1 MKKIAI
7 ITVCAAL
14 VGITPALAADLGAE
28 INTAATHADLAVQ
41 ADNINGVHT
50 HLHHAL
56 NCLVGPGGNGFDAKE
71 LNPCGHSGAGA
82 IPDSTDA
89 MMKKALENAADTA
102 RAGIAAT
109 DIAAAKADA
118 TKANAQIKAANPHS

>member
-1 MKKIAI
+1 MKKITILAAS
-7 ITVCAAL
+7 AAL
-14 VGITPALAADLGAE
+14 LGFSPALAADLGAE
-28 INTAATHADLAVQ
+28 ITTAATHANLAAQ
-41 ADNINGVHT
+41 ADGINGVHT
-50 HLHHAL
+50 HLHHVL
-56 NCLVGPGGNGFDAKE
+56 NCLVGPGGSGFDAKE
-71 LNPCGHSGAGA
+71 LNPCANSGAGA

-118 TKANAQIKAANPHS
+118 NKADAQITAAKTHS

>member
-7 ITVCAAL
+7 LAAILIGTV
-14 VGITPALAADLGAE
+14 PALAADLGAE
-28 INTAATHADLAVQ
+28 ITTAATHANLAAQ
-41 ADNINGVHT
+41 ADSINGVHT
-50 HLHHAL
+50 HLHHVL
-56 NCLVGPGGNGFDAKE
+56 NCLVGPAGSGFDAKE
-71 LNPCGHSGAGA
+71 LNPCANSGTGA

-118 TKANAQIKAANPHS
+118 SKAEAQIKAANPHS